1 MPVLPRQKITEREF
15 LNDSDMRK
23 LLKKSN
29 GRCSHCGKKIF
40 AGYNATTDHFVPLSQ
55 GGTNRDINLIALC
68 RDCNKE
74 KSNLI
79 FRPRDYLTYL
89 SDEEL
94 DKIDDYFDSFVR
106 SFEFVHHGNL
116 LACDAY
122 KLFLS
127 YADERMAR
135 GMRKRY
141 KNVDA
146 ILKKCS
152 TVVWLKRATQ
162 KEHDAIL
169 EYYIKCLKK
178 YGHYASDDAAMIN
191 IDFWMSFGC
200 IYYVAV
206 GDEIKSIV
214 AVSLTKDP
222 VTAGFELSNYSSYF
236 HLTIDM
242 FSYYASDMALNL
254 MSMLMQHIPAAL
266 AQEQNLI
273 QLPMRIRC
281 FDNDPIKC
289 LLRMDANT
297 FVSAPFYNA
306 VTCGTF
312 GAKKFPPIREDATL
326 NTFFG
331 KFKPIS
337 RAEAKN
343 WISKRGDPKDYG
355 WLLDEIEIEIDGEFD
370 ERNRRKS

>member
-15 LNDSDMRK
+15 LTDDDMRE
-23 LLKKSN
+23 LLKKS
-29 GRCSHCGKKIF
+29 GGKCSHCGKKIF
-40 AGYNATTDHFVPLSQ
+40 AGYNATTEHFVPLSQ
-55 GGTNRDINLIALC
+55 GGTNRDINLVALC
-68 RDCNKE
+68 PDCNKE
-74 KSNLI
+74 KGSLI
-79 FRPRDYLTYL
+79 YRPKDYLTYL
-89 SDEEL
+89 SAEEL
-94 DKIDDYFDSFVR
+94 DKLDDYFDSFVR

-135 GMRKRY
+135 GMRKRN

-152 TVVWLKRATQ
+152 TIVWLRRVTQ
-162 KEHDAIL
+162 KEREAIL

-178 YGHYASDDAAMIN
+178 YGHFASREAAEIN
-191 IDFWMSFGC
+191 IDFWMTFGC

-206 GDEIKSIV
+206 GGEIKSIV

-222 VTAGFELSNYSSYF
+222 VTADFELSNYTSYF
-236 HLTIDM
+236 HLTMDM
-242 FSYYASDMALNL
+242 FSYYASEMALNL
-254 MSMLMQHIPAAL
+254 TSILMQHIPAAL
-266 AQEQNLI
+266 AQEQKLI

-289 LLRMDANT
+289 LLRMDANA
-297 FVSAPFYNA
+297 FVSSPFYNV

-312 GAKKFPPIREDATL
+312 GEKKFPPIREDKAL

-331 KFKPIS
+331 KFKPVS
-337 RAEAKN
+337 REEAKKWLAN
-343 WISKRGDPKDYG
+343 RCNPKYYD
-355 WLLDEIEIEIDGEFD
+355 WMLDEIEIEASGEFD
-370 ERNRRKS
+370 EKGKES